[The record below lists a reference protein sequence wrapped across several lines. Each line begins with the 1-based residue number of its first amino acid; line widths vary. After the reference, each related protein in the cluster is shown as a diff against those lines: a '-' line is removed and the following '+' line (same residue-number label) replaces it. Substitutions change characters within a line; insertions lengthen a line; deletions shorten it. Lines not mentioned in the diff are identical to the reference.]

1 MGMCLSV
8 ERGCSVWKSVRRGV
22 GTGWADMGRYMERGV
37 CRERS
42 IMVWGVSVCSHTE
55 EMGLS
60 NE

>member
-1 MGMCLSV
+1 M
-8 ERGCSVWKSVRRGV
+8 WKSVRRGV
-22 GTGWADMGRYMERGV
+22 GTEWADMGRYMERGV